1 MIQLDLP
8 MPPSVNALFANVKG
22 KGRVKTAAYR
32 KWREQ
37 AGWDVIAQGRP
48 NQPVGKYEME
58 LALKRP
64 RAGCDIDNR
73 IKPVADLLQEQ
84 RVIQDDK
91 HCTRITVWW
100 AEDLPKDVHCRVW
113 IKPVVDA

>member
-48 NQPVGKYEME
+48 NQPVGKYEIQI
-58 LALKRP
+58 ALRRP
-64 RAGCDIDNR
+64 NANSDLENR
-73 IKPVADLLQEQ
+73 SKAVADLLQEQ
-84 RVIQDDK
+84 RIIKDDK
-91 HCTRITVWW
+91 YCERLVMWW
-100 AEDLPKDVHCRVW
+100 AEDLPADVHCRVW